1 MDLIARFLD
10 QFNWQALMFATL
22 RILFISFAA
31 WILLSVIKLLLSRMQ
46 RSLIIRASE
55 QGEMAT
61 EAAKRIETLV
71 RLLRQAVVII
81 VWVIVGLV
89 ILREL
94 NVEIAPILASA
105 GVVGLAVGF
114 GAQNLVRDIISG
126 FFMILENQI
135 RVGDV
140 AVVNGTGGLVER
152 VNFRTLV
159 LRDETGTVHV
169 FPNGTITTLANMT
182 QEWSAYVFE
191 IRVAYAEDVDIVMAV
206 MREAGAELRND
217 ETFGPLMMED
227 VEIYGVD
234 SFQDSAVVIKG
245 RLRTRPIKQ
254 WSVGREYRRR
264 LKLAFEREG
273 IKIPFSHHS
282 IHFGETGN
290 ALMMGLINQK
300 NTAKVNES

>member
-1 MDLIARFLD
+1 MDLIARFLN
-10 QFNWQALMFATL
+10 QFNWHILMFAAL
-22 RILFISFAA
+22 RILLISIAA
-31 WILLSVIKLLLSRMQ
+31 WVLLAVIRLLLGRLQ
-46 RSLIIRASE
+46 RSLISRASE
-55 QGEMAT
+55 EGEMAT
-61 EAAKRIETLV
+61 EAAKRIETLI

-114 GAQNLVRDIISG
+114 GAQNLVRDVISG

-140 AVVNGTGGLVER
+140 AIVNGTGGLVER
-152 VNFRTLV
+152 VNFRTIV
-159 LRDETGTVHV
+159 LRDEAGTVHV

-191 IRVAYAEDVDIVMAV
+191 IRVAYREDVDKVMSV
-206 MREAGAELRND
+206 MRDVGAALRKD
-217 ETFGPLMMED
+217 ETFGPLMVED
-227 VEIYGVD
+227 IEIYGVD

-254 WSVGREYRRR
+254 WNVGREYRRR

-273 IKIPFSHHS
+273 IEIPVPYHS
-282 IHFGETGN
+282 IYFGESGN
-290 ALMMGLINQK
+290 VFMSGLINQK
-300 NTAKVNES
+300 NAMKADKT

>member
-1 MDLIARFLD
+1 MDLIARFLY
-10 QFNWQALMFATL
+10 QFNWQTLMFATL
-22 RILFISFAA
+22 RIMFISLAA
-31 WILLSVIKLLLSRMQ
+31 WILLSVIKLLMGRMQ
-46 RSLIIRASE
+46 QSLISRASE

-61 EAAKRIETLV
+61 EAAKRIETLI
-71 RLLRQAVVII
+71 RLLRQAVVIV

-114 GAQNLVRDIISG
+114 GAQNLVRDVISG

-140 AVVNGTGGLVER
+140 AIVNGTGGLVER

-159 LRDETGTVHV
+159 LRDEAGTVHV

-182 QEWSAYVFE
+182 QVWSAYVFE
-191 IRVAYAEDVDIVMAV
+191 IRVAYREDMDKVMAV
-206 MREAGAELRND
+206 MRSVGAALRKD
-217 ETFGPLMMED
+217 ETFGPLMVED

-234 SFQDSAVVIKG
+234 SFQDFAVVIKG

-254 WSVGREYRRR
+254 WSIGREYRRR
-264 LKLAFEREG
+264 LKLAFEHEG
-273 IKIPFSHHS
+273 IEIPSPYHS
-282 IHFGETGN
+282 IYFGETGN
-290 ALMMGLINQK
+290 ALMAGLINQK
-300 NTAKVNES
+300 NAMKAEEP

>member
-1 MDLIARFLD
+1 MDLIARFLN
-10 QFNWQALMFATL
+10 QFNWQTLMFATL
-22 RILFISFAA
+22 RILLISVAA
-31 WILLSVIKLLLSRMQ
+31 WILLIVVKLLLGRLQ
-46 RSLIIRASE
+46 RSLISRASE

-61 EAAKRIETLV
+61 EAAKRIETLI
-71 RLLRQAVVII
+71 RLLRQAMTII

-114 GAQNLVRDIISG
+114 GAQNLVRDVISG

-140 AVVNGTGGLVER
+140 AIVNGTGGLVER
-152 VNFRTLV
+152 VSFRTIV
-159 LRDETGTVHV
+159 LRDEAGTVHV

-191 IRVAYAEDVDIVMAV
+191 IRVAYREDVDKVMTV
-206 MREAGAELRND
+206 MRDVGAALRKD
-217 ETFGPLMMED
+217 ETFGALMVED
-227 VEIYGVD
+227 IEIYGVD

-254 WSVGREYRRR
+254 WNVGREYRRR

-273 IKIPFSHHS
+273 IEIPFPYHS
-282 IHFGETGN
+282 IYFGETGN
-290 ALMMGLINQK
+290 VLMAGLINQK
-300 NTAKVNES
+300 NAMKADKP